1 MAVRHSREAR
11 SCLAALRTTVQ
22 PRSTNALTN
31 GVTSQITAGTKHH
44 CWRNATVG
52 SMRVAR
58 RAGM

>member
-1 MAVRHSREAR
+1 MVAFSIGN
-11 SCLAALRTTVQ
+11 ALRDLILRGSVETGAI
-22 PRSTNALTN
+22 RNDK
-31 GVTSQITAGTKHH
+31 KHH